1 MRLKILEALVRSMK
15 AFRVFQ
21 RSSETYLGRDKNE
34 DIVKCEVREDERVKF
49 PENQKATTSVV
60 FSENFFASRCTRRG
74 SWCGRTQCA
83 ESAT

>member
-1 MRLKILEALVRSMK
+1 MRSMK

-34 DIVKCEVREDERVKF
+34 DIVKCEVREDERGKF